1 MGSDLLMQTIEKRIE
16 QITDKEDFLT
26 FLNELIFD
34 NRNHP
39 KEWENST
46 VDLYLEAM
54 LSWIEDYS
62 VSAFNDVDWNN
73 INYAVLAKILYMGK
87 LYE

>member
-1 MGSDLLMQTIEKRIE
+1 MQTIEKRIE
-16 QITDKEDFLT
+16 KMTDKEDFLT

-34 NRNHP
+34 YRNHP

-62 VSAFNDVDWNN
+62 VSVFNDVDWNN

>member
-1 MGSDLLMQTIEKRIE
+1 MQTIEKRIE
-16 QITDKEDFLT
+16 KITDKEDFLT

-34 NRNHP
+34 YRNHP

-62 VSAFNDVDWNN
+62 VSVFNDVDWNN